1 MRQHG
6 DPIGGVLRRPHGE
19 QAGHASSRAY
29 PFHPGLAAVPDPGRG
44 RPPPPPPGGSGPW
57 VGPPP
62 PPGGAAGPLPPAP
75 PPPPQRTAVIVR
87 LVAGANP
94 VSEARAAAGSAG
106 RVSHVFHSAL
116 QGFSAELSDR
126 AIAALR
132 HNPRVALIEPD
143 GVVTAQV
150 DQATPPWGLDRID
163 QRALPLNKKYS
174 YPAAAGAGVTAYV
187 VDTGIA
193 ANVADLAGRLR
204 TGASF
209 ISDGNGTTDCNGH
222 GTHVAGTIAG
232 TTYGVAKQVTVVPVR
247 VLDCSGNGSWSGVI
261 AGLDW
266 VASDHQ
272 AGTPAVANMSLGGGA
287 SSTVDAAV
295 QRVISDGVTVAVAA
309 GNSSTNAC
317 NTSPARVA
325 GALTVGATDSS
336 DRRASFSNYGA
347 CLDLFAPGVG
357 ITSDWLTG
365 TNTISGTSMATPH
378 VTGAAAMLLSRNP
391 GAAPSAVAAS
401 LVSNATTGVV
411 KVAGT
416 RSPNRLLY
424 SPAS

>member
-1 MRQHG
+1 MRL
-6 DPIGGVLRRPHGE
+6 PTRFRTLFVAALATVGVAAPLSP
-19 QAGHASSRAY
+19 AS
-29 PFHPGLAAVPDPGRG
+29 AA
-44 RPPPPPPGGSGPW
+44 
-57 VGPPP
+57 
-62 PPGGAAGPLPPAP
+62 PPA
-75 PPPPQRTAVIVR
+75 RTAVIVQ

-94 VSEARAAAGSAG
+94 VSEARAAAGGDG

-143 GVVTAQV
+143 GIVTAQV

-174 YPAAAGAGVTAYV
+174 YPTVAGGGVTAYV

-193 ANVADLAGRLR
+193 ADVADLAGRV
-204 TGASF
+204 GAGTSF
-209 ISDGNGTTDCNGH
+209 IADGNGTTDCNGH

-232 TTYGVAKQVTVVPVR
+232 TTYGVAKQATVVPVR
-247 VLDCSGNGSWSGVI
+247 VLDCSGNGTWSGVV

-266 VASDHQ
+266 VASDHR
-272 AGTPAVANMSLGGGA
+272 AGAPAVANMSLGGGA
-287 SSTVDAAV
+287 SATVDAAV

-317 NTSPARVA
+317 TTSPARVA
-325 GALTVGATDSS
+325 AALTVGATDST
-336 DRRASFSNYGA
+336 DRRASFSNYGS

-378 VTGAAAMLLSRNP
+378 VTGAAAVLLSRTP
-391 GAAPSAVAAS
+391 GLSPTAVASS
-401 LVSNATTGVV
+401 LVANATTGVV
-411 KVAGT
+411 KLAGS